1 LPVTNADVHAPIYP
15 SYQRILEETGES
27 WREIAEIDVT
37 CVIDRARTRALAQE
51 RARDLSSDIV
61 AQPPDVLCS
70 VVTEYP

>member
-51 RARDLSSDIV
+51 RA
-61 AQPPDVLCS
+61 
-70 VVTEYP
+70 T